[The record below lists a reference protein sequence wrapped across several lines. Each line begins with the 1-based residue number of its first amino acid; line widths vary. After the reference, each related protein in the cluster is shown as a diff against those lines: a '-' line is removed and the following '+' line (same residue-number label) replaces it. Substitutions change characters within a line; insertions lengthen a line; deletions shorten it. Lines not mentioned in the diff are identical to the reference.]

1 MKCEQAEQAIL
12 LKDSGELG
20 ALARYQ
26 LNRHVAGCPAC
37 QSFQTDLGTTRS
49 ALHALPAPSL
59 SDRTRTSI
67 LAAATPDRREVVTL
81 APTLRPVTWWRPA
94 FAAAAL
100 IALLAASLYLR
111 SGANSTAPSIAQKT
125 PAAATTETT
134 LDEAVDA
141 EMDAL
146 QQLLVA
152 SLDEPTVTPT
162 ETDNTDNLDEETLA
176 RELLALQETTL

>member
-20 ALARYQ
+20 ALARYR
-26 LNRHVAGCPAC
+26 LTRHVAGCPAC
-37 QSFQTDLGTTRS
+37 QSFQADLGTTRL
-49 ALHALPAPSL
+49 ALHALPTPSL
-59 SDRTRTSI
+59 SDRTRNSI
-67 LAAATPDRREVVTL
+67 LEAATPDRREVVTL

-100 IALLAASLYLR
+100 VALLAASFYLR
-111 SGANSTAPSIAQKT
+111 SGSNPSAPATAQNA
-125 PAAATTETT
+125 PAAATTEMT

-152 SLDEPTVTPT
+152 SLDEPAVNAT
-162 ETDNTDNLDEETLA
+162 ETDDLDEETLA

>member
-20 ALARYQ
+20 LLARMR
-26 LNRHVAGCPAC
+26 LDRHLAGCPAC
-37 QSFQTDLGTTRS
+37 QAYQDELGVTRR
-49 ALHALPAPSL
+49 ALHDLPAPSL
-59 SDRTRTSI
+59 SERARNSI
-67 LAAATPDRREVVTL
+67 LTAATPDRRDVVTL
-81 APTLRPVTWWRPA
+81 APTQRPVTWWRPA

-100 IALLAASLYLR
+100 AALLAASLYLR
-111 SGANSTAPSIAQKT
+111 SHSPTTPVVAQQA
-125 PAAATTETT
+125 PAAGTTEMT

-152 SLDEPTVTPT
+152 SLKESTVNAT
-162 ETDNTDNLDEETLA
+162 ETDDLDEATLA

>member
-1 MKCEQAEQAIL
+1 MKCEQAEQSIL

-20 ALARYQ
+20 AWARTR
-26 LNRHVAGCPAC
+26 LDRHVAGCPAC
-37 QSFQTDLGTTRS
+37 QAFQADLGTTRR
-49 ALHALPAPSL
+49 ALHALPAPTLAERARS
-59 SDRTRTSI
+59 SI
-67 LAAATPDRREVVTL
+67 LAAAIPDRREVITL

-100 IALLAASLYLR
+100 LALLATSLYLR
-111 SGANSTAPSIAQKT
+111 SGPATPAPVVAQQE
-125 PAAATTETT
+125 PAAATTEMT

-152 SLDEPTVTPT
+152 SLDEPAGGNTST
-162 ETDNTDNLDEETLA
+162 ETDLDEATLA